1 MLELIKKLSLLNGTS
16 GREDEVRSFII
27 DEVKDCADSIETDP
41 LGNLIVF
48 KKGKETPKNRIMLDA
63 HTDEVGFMI
72 TNINSDG
79 TLGFERIGGIDK
91 RVMFGRAVS
100 VGKNKINGV
109 IGIKPIH
116 FFRGDDRLAMPEN
129 MYIDIG
135 TDSAEE
141 AEKLVSPGDCA
152 YFNSEFVEF
161 GEGFIK
167 GKALDD
173 RAGCAILI
181 AMIKSELPYDMYFNF
196 AAGEEVGLGSAGTAA
211 YRIKPDYAIVVETTT
226 AADLAD
232 VPENKKVCK
241 LGEGAV
247 ISFMDRCTIYP
258 KKLFDRAFELAE
270 RDGIKAQVKS
280 AVAGGNDA
288 GIIHKTAGGIKT
300 ITVSMPCRYLHSP
313 SCVLKIEDI
322 IESERIIRALAE
334 DMAND

>member
-16 GREDEVRSFII
+16 GREDEVRAFII
-27 DEVKDCADSIETDP
+27 DEVKDFADSIETDP

-48 KKGKETPKNRIMLDA
+48 KKGKMTPKNRIMLDA
-63 HTDEVGFMI
+63 HADEVGFMI

-91 RVMFGRAVS
+91 RVMIGRAVT
-100 VGKNKINGV
+100 VGDNGINGV

-116 FFRGDDRLAMPEN
+116 FVKGDDRLAMPEK

-135 TDSAEE
+135 ADTAQE

-152 YFNSEFVEF
+152 YFNSDFVEF
-161 GEGFIK
+161 GDGFIK

-181 AMIKSELPYDMYFNF
+181 NMIKSELPYDMYFNF
-196 AAGEEVGLGSAGTAA
+196 ATGEEVGLGSAGTAA
-211 YRIKPDYAIVVETTT
+211 YRINPDYAIVVETTT

-247 ISFMDRCTIYP
+247 ISFMDRRTIYP
-258 KKLFDRAFELAE
+258 KKLFDRAFELAK

-280 AVAGGNDA
+280 AVAGGNNA
-288 GIIHKTAGGIKT
+288 GIIHKTVGGIKT

-322 IESERIIRALAE
+322 IESEKIIRALAE
-334 DMAND
+334 DFAND